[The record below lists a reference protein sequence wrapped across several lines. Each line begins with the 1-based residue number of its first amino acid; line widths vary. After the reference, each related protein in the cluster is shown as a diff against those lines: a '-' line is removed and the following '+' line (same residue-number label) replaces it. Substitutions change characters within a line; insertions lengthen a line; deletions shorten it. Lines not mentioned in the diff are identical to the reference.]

1 MRMWERDREWH
12 CVDTLL
18 RTIEG
23 GAAGTLLVDGEPG
36 AGRTRLLTE
45 AARAAGERHIRVLQG
60 GPGEL
65 GELIPCGMLYQ
76 ALDLRFEPAAGGDPG
91 DSRARTLERLRSGL
105 EERATGPVLVVLDD
119 LHWADPMTLMV
130 LRALHHVLAAR
141 PIGWLLSRS
150 TAVEQGQAAFLFDLL
165 EREGAARVELAPL
178 SPEAVVG
185 LMTETLGAPPEP
197 ALLALAGGAGG
208 NPLLISELL
217 AGLRD
222 EGRLGAGA
230 EGGGLPHAYVPHRL
244 RMVVRHWIDALSA
257 GARNLVE
264 TVAVLGRSLSPEQ
277 AASLLGTTPAALLPL
292 VEECMAAGIL
302 AATPQGLAFRHE
314 LVRLVVATR
323 VPQPVRHALLDQLGA
338 RTQAEPANRPG
349 DVYAEPA
356 GQLPDVYSGAADRS
370 PDAYTEPASRSP
382 GVSSSGP
389 SSGSGP
395 GPGPSSSSGPSS
407 GPGHF
412 PGGPSSSPGHTP
424 GLGPDLG
431 PSLGLGNGHLAG
443 LIDAAI
449 VGGRLQEAERLVN
462 GGLADRDPAA
472 NVAELRCLLA
482 DILYLTGRIDE
493 ALRQAETVLAV
504 PDLPGH
510 VRDRAVLVRL
520 YALTRLRDS
529 GTAAREYAY
538 EVLEGGA
545 RHGPAAQIA
554 ALVALTVTE
563 WEAGRLSEALAFAE
577 DARRLAVTD
586 ERPAGTDEPP
596 MHPYDSLLVSAALL
610 MDIHRLDEARAIL
623 REARAD
629 MSADGHLTWTAD
641 ASALEARAELAAGRF
656 ADAVTEA
663 ERALDLATA
672 LGTPLPAMVA
682 NAVLATVALRR
693 GDLRAASRYVA
704 DGAGSPLDGHPR
716 HALLTAQVAEIR
728 DGPLSAMTLL
738 ADLSAPSGQ
747 SDLSASRRQPDLSA
761 PSGLADSLAPRGLA
775 NSAAPRGQPDPPVPR
790 GQADLPAPHGLA
802 DPPAPDGEAG
812 ISAALGL
819 ADSPAQRGRLRSM
832 LAVDPIASAWMV
844 RVALAADD
852 RPAAEAVV
860 ATAEALSEANPGF
873 AALVASAAHA
883 RGLLDGDCDALA
895 QAAGRTDDGWA
906 RASAV
911 EDLGVAL
918 LAAGRPEEAAG
929 DLDRAL
935 AIYQDIGSVRDS
947 ARVRQRLR
955 GMGVRHR
962 HWSYAERPVSGW
974 DSLTE
979 TERNISLL
987 VADGWTNRRIAEQ
1000 TFISVHTVAFHLRH
1014 VYRKL
1019 QINSRIE
1026 LVRLVVSQGRVEPG
1040 PSGVAGA

>member
-12 CVDTLL
+12 CVESLL

-45 AARAAGERHIRVLQG
+45 AARAAGERHISVLQG

-76 ALDLRFEPAAGGDPG
+76 ALDLRFEPAACGDPG

-130 LRALHHVLAAR
+130 LRALHHVLASR

-165 EREGAARVELAPL
+165 EREGAARVELTPL
-178 SPEAVVG
+178 SPEAVAG

-222 EGRLGAGA
+222 EGRLGAGTV
-230 EGGGLPHAYVPHRL
+230 LPHGYVPHRL
-244 RMVVRHWIDALSA
+244 RMVVRHWIDPLSA

-264 TVAVLGRSLSPEQ
+264 TVAVLGRSFSPEQ
-277 AASLLGTTPAALLPL
+277 AVSLLGTTPAALLPL

-302 AATPQGLAFRHE
+302 AATPQGLTFRHE
-314 LVRLVVATR
+314 LVRFVVATR
-323 VPQPVRHALLDQLGA
+323 VPLPVRHALLDQLGV
-338 RTQAEPANRPG
+338 RTHA
-349 DVYAEPA
+349 
-356 GQLPDVYSGAADRS
+356 
-370 PDAYTEPASRSP
+370 EPASRPPDVYLEPASRPPDGYAGPTSQPPDISRLGSGHSP
-382 GVSSSGP
+382 GP
-389 SSGSGP
+389 DP
-395 GPGPSSSSGPSS
+395 R
-407 GPGHF
+407 H
-412 PGGPSSSPGHTP
+412 SPGH
-424 GLGPDLG
+424 LV
-431 PSLGLGNGHLAG
+431 A
-443 LIDAAI
+443 LIDTAI
-449 VGGRLQEAERLVN
+449 AWGRLQEAEQLVN
-462 GGLADRDPAA
+462 GGLADRDPADDT
-472 NVAELRCLLA
+472 AELRCLLS
-482 DILYLTGRIDE
+482 DIMYLTGRIED

-529 GTAAREYAY
+529 GTSAREYAC
-538 EVLEGGA
+538 EILDGGT
-545 RHGPAAQIA
+545 RYGPSAQVA
-554 ALVALTVTE
+554 ALVALAVTE
-563 WEAGRLSEALAFAE
+563 WEEGRLSEALAFAE
-577 DARRLAVTD
+577 DARRLA
-586 ERPAGTDEPP
+586 GTDEPP
-596 MHPYDSLLVSAALL
+596 AHRYDPVHRYDQLLVSAALL
-610 MDIHRLDEARAIL
+610 IDIHRLDEARAIL

-629 MSADGHLTWTAD
+629 MSADGQLPWTAD

-663 ERALDLATA
+663 ERALDLATG

-704 DGAGSPLDGHPR
+704 EGAGGPLDGHPR
-716 HALLTAQVAEIR
+716 HTLLTAQVAEVR

-738 ADLSAPSGQ
+738 TA
-747 SDLSASRRQPDLSA
+747 
-761 PSGLADSLAPRGLA
+761 
-775 NSAAPRGQPDPPVPR
+775 
-790 GQADLPAPHGLA
+790 LPAP
-802 DPPAPDGEAG
+802 
-812 ISAALGL
+812 LGL
-819 ADSPAQRGRLRSM
+819 ADFPAPLGRLRSM
-832 LAVDPIASAWMV
+832 LAVEPTAGAWMV

-860 ATAEALSEANPGF
+860 AIVEALSKGNPEF

-895 QAAGRTDDGWA
+895 RAAERTDDTWA

-911 EDLGVAL
+911 EDLGMAL
-918 LAAGRPEEAAG
+918 VAAGRHEEAAG
-929 DLDRAL
+929 SLDRAL
-935 AIYQDIGSVRDS
+935 EIYQDLGSVRDS
-947 ARVRQRLR
+947 ARVRKRLR

-1026 LVRLVVSQGRVEPG
+1026 LVRLVVSQGRVESG

>member
-12 CVDTLL
+12 GVESLL

-45 AARAAGERHIRVLQG
+45 AARAAGERHISVLQG

-76 ALDLRFEPAAGGDPG
+76 ALDLRFEPAGGDPG

-130 LRALHHVLAAR
+130 LRALHHVLASR

-165 EREGAARVELAPL
+165 EREGAARLELTPL

-230 EGGGLPHAYVPHRL
+230 VLPHGYVPHRL
-244 RMVVRHWIDALSA
+244 RMVVRHWIDALST

-264 TVAVLGRSLSPEQ
+264 TVAVLGRSFSPEQ
-277 AASLLGTTPAALLPL
+277 AVSLLGTTPAALLPL

-302 AATPQGLAFRHE
+302 AATPQGLTFRHE
-314 LVRLVVATR
+314 LVRFVVATR
-323 VPQPVRHALLDQLGA
+323 VPQPVRHALLDQLGV
-338 RTQAEPANRPG
+338 RTHA
-349 DVYAEPA
+349 
-356 GQLPDVYSGAADRS
+356 
-370 PDAYTEPASRSP
+370 EPASRP
-382 GVSSSGP
+382 PDVYAGP
-389 SSGSGP
+389 SSRSLGVSGPDLDPSHGP
-395 GPGPSSSSGPSS
+395 GPGRGS
-407 GPGHF
+407 
-412 PGGPSSSPGHTP
+412 
-424 GLGPDLG
+424 
-431 PSLGLGNGHLAG
+431 GHLAA
-443 LIDAAI
+443 LIDTAI
-449 VGGRLQEAERLVN
+449 AGGRLQEAERLVDE
-462 GGLADRDPAA
+462 GLADRDPADDA
-472 NVAELRCLLA
+472 AELRCLLS
-482 DILYLTGRIDE
+482 DIMYLTGRIEE
-493 ALRQAETVLAV
+493 ALRLAETMLAV

-529 GTAAREYAY
+529 GTSAREYAY

-545 RHGPAAQIA
+545 RHGPVATVA
-554 ALVALTVTE
+554 ALVALAVTE
-563 WEAGRLSEALAFAE
+563 WEEGRLSEALAFAE

-586 ERPAGTDEPP
+586 ERPAGTDESPVHRYEP
-596 MHPYDSLLVSAALL
+596 LLVSAALL
-610 MDIHRLDEARAIL
+610 MDVHRLDQARAIL

-663 ERALDLATA
+663 ERALDLATT
-672 LGTPLPAMVA
+672 LGTPLPATVA

-704 DGAGSPLDGHPR
+704 DGTGGPLDGHPR
-716 HALLTAQVAEIR
+716 HTLLTAQVAEVR

-738 ADLSAPSGQ
+738 T
-747 SDLSASRRQPDLSA
+747 
-761 PSGLADSLAPRGLA
+761 
-775 NSAAPRGQPDPPVPR
+775 
-790 GQADLPAPHGLA
+790 DLPA
-802 DPPAPDGEAG
+802 
-812 ISAALGL
+812 SLGW
-819 ADSPAQRGRLRSM
+819 LRSM
-832 LAVDPIASAWMV
+832 LAVEPTAGAWMV

-860 ATAEALSEANPGF
+860 ATVEALSKGNPEF

-895 QAAGRTDDGWA
+895 QAAERTDDAWA
-906 RASAV
+906 RASAA
-911 EDLGVAL
+911 EDLGMAL
-918 LAAGRPEEAAG
+918 VTAGRHEEAAG
-929 DLDRAL
+929 NLDRAL
-935 AIYQDIGSVRDS
+935 AIYQDLGSVRDS
-947 ARVRQRLR
+947 ARVRKRLR

-1019 QINSRIE
+1019 HINSRIE
-1026 LVRLVVSQGRVEPG
+1026 LVRLMVSQGRIETG

>member
-12 CVDTLL
+12 CVESLL

-36 AGRTRLLTE
+36 AGRTRLLAE
-45 AARAAGERHIRVLQG
+45 AARAAGERHISVLQG

-130 LRALHHVLAAR
+130 LRALHHVLASR

-165 EREGAARVELAPL
+165 EREGAARVELTPL

-230 EGGGLPHAYVPHRL
+230 VLPHGYVPHRL
-244 RMVVRHWIDALSA
+244 RMVVRHWIEALST

-264 TVAVLGRSLSPEQ
+264 TVAVLGRSFSPEQ
-277 AASLLGTTPAALLPL
+277 ATSLLGTTPAALLPL

-302 AATPQGLAFRHE
+302 AATSQGLTFRHE
-314 LVRLVVATR
+314 LVRFVVATR
-323 VPQPVRHALLDQLGA
+323 VPQPVRHALLDQLGV
-338 RTQAEPANRPG
+338 RTHA
-349 DVYAEPA
+349 
-356 GQLPDVYSGAADRS
+356 
-370 PDAYTEPASRSP
+370 EPASRP
-382 GVSSSGP
+382 PDVYAGP
-389 SSGSGP
+389 SSRPSDVYAGPASLPPDIYAGPASRSLDVSGP
-395 GPGPSSSSGPSS
+395 GPD
-407 GPGHF
+407 H
-412 PGGPSSSPGHTP
+412 SPGH
-424 GLGPDLG
+424 GR
-431 PSLGLGNGHLAG
+431 SSGHLVA
-443 LIDAAI
+443 LIDTAI
-449 VGGRLQEAERLVN
+449 AGGRLQEAERLVN
-462 GGLADRDPAA
+462 GGLADRDPADDA
-472 NVAELRCLLA
+472 AELRCLLS
-482 DILYLTGRIDE
+482 DIMYLTGRIDE
-493 ALRQAETVLAV
+493 ARRQAESVLAV

-520 YALTRLRDS
+520 YALTRLRDA
-529 GTAAREYAY
+529 GTSAREYAY

-545 RHGPAAQIA
+545 RHGPVATVA
-554 ALVALTVTE
+554 ALVALAVTE
-563 WEAGRLSEALAFAE
+563 WEEGRLSEALAFAE

-586 ERPAGTDEPP
+586 ERPAGTDELPVHRYEP
-596 MHPYDSLLVSAALL
+596 LLVSAALL

-641 ASALEARAELAAGRF
+641 ASALEAWAELAAGRF

-663 ERALDLATA
+663 ERALDLATT
-672 LGTPLPAMVA
+672 LGTPLPATVA

-704 DGAGSPLDGHPR
+704 DGTGGPLDGDPR
-716 HALLTAQVAEIR
+716 HTLLTAQVAEVR

-738 ADLSAPSGQ
+738 AALP
-747 SDLSASRRQPDLSA
+747 
-761 PSGLADSLAPRGLA
+761 
-775 NSAAPRGQPDPPVPR
+775 AAR
-790 GQADLPAPHGLA
+790 GQADLPATGGQADLLA
-802 DPPAPDGEAG
+802 PGGQADLPAP
-812 ISAALGL
+812 LGL
-819 ADSPAQRGRLRSM
+819 AYIPIPLGRLRSM
-832 LAVDPIASAWMV
+832 LAVDPTAGAWMV

-852 RPAAEAVV
+852 RPAAEAAV
-860 ATAEALSEANPGF
+860 ATVEALSKGNPEF

-895 QAAGRTDDGWA
+895 QAAERTDDAWA

-911 EDLGVAL
+911 EDLGMAL
-918 LAAGRPEEAAG
+918 VAAGRHEEAAG
-929 DLDRAL
+929 NLDRAL
-935 AIYQDIGSVRDS
+935 AIYQDLGSVRDS
-947 ARVRQRLR
+947 ARVRKRLR

-1026 LVRLVVSQGRVEPG
+1026 LVRLVVSQGRIEPG
-1040 PSGVAGA
+1040 PSGVARA

>member
-12 CVDTLL
+12 CVESLL

-45 AARAAGERHIRVLQG
+45 AARAAGERHISVLQG

-130 LRALHHVLAAR
+130 LRALHHVLASR

-165 EREGAARVELAPL
+165 EREGAARVELTPL

-185 LMTETLGAPPEP
+185 LMTQTLGASPEP
-197 ALLALAGGAGG
+197 ALLALADGAGG

-230 EGGGLPHAYVPHRL
+230 VLPHGYVPHRL
-244 RMVVRHWIDALSA
+244 RMVVRHWIEALST

-264 TVAVLGRSLSPEQ
+264 TVAVLGRSFSPEQ
-277 AASLLGTTPAALLPL
+277 ATSLLGTTPAALLPL

-302 AATPQGLAFRHE
+302 AATPQGLTFRHE
-314 LVRLVVATR
+314 LVRFVVATR
-323 VPQPVRHALLDQLGA
+323 VPQPVRHALLDQLGV
-338 RTQAEPANRPG
+338 RTHAEPASRP
-349 DVYAEPA
+349 
-356 GQLPDVYSGAADRS
+356 PDVHAGPSSRPSDVNAGPASLPPAIYAG
-370 PDAYTEPASRSP
+370 PASRSP
-382 GVSSSGP
+382 DV
-389 SSGSGP
+389 SGP
-395 GPGPSSSSGPSS
+395 GPGHSSSHGPD
-407 GPGHF
+407 PGR
-412 PGGPSSSPGHTP
+412 SPGH
-424 GLGPDLG
+424 LV
-431 PSLGLGNGHLAG
+431 AV
-443 LIDAAI
+443 IDTAI
-449 VGGRLQEAERLVN
+449 AGGRLQEAERLVN
-462 GGLADRDPAA
+462 EGLADRDPADDP
-472 NVAELRCLLA
+472 AELRCLLS
-482 DILYLTGRIDE
+482 DIMYLTGRIEE
-493 ALRQAETVLAV
+493 ALRLAETVLAV

-520 YALTRLRDS
+520 YALTRLRGS
-529 GTAAREYAY
+529 GTSAQEYAY
-538 EVLEGGA
+538 EVLEGGS
-545 RHGPAAQIA
+545 RHGPVATVA
-554 ALVALTVTE
+554 ALVTLAVAE
-563 WEAGRLSEALAFAE
+563 WEEGRLSEALAFAE

-586 ERPAGTDEPP
+586 ERPAGTDDSPVHRYE
-596 MHPYDSLLVSAALL
+596 SLLVSAALL

-629 MSADGHLTWTAD
+629 MSADGHLTWTAY

-663 ERALDLATA
+663 ERALDLATT
-672 LGTPLPAMVA
+672 LGTPLPATVA

-704 DGAGSPLDGHPR
+704 DATGGPLDGHPR
-716 HALLTAQVAEIR
+716 HTLLTAQVAEVR

-738 ADLSAPSGQ
+738 TALPAARGQADL
-747 SDLSASRRQPDLSA
+747 R
-761 PSGLADSLAPRGLA
+761 APRGLA
-775 NSAAPRGQPDPPVPR
+775 DSPVPR
-790 GQADLPAPHGLA
+790 GQDSPAPPGLADLPTPL
-802 DPPAPDGEAG
+802 
-812 ISAALGL
+812 
-819 ADSPAQRGRLRSM
+819 GRLRSM
-832 LAVDPIASAWMV
+832 LAVDPTAGAWMV

-860 ATAEALSEANPGF
+860 ATVEALSKGNPEF

-895 QAAGRTDDGWA
+895 QAAERTDDTWG

-911 EDLGVAL
+911 EDLGMAL
-918 LAAGRPEEAAG
+918 VAAGRHEEAAG
-929 DLDRAL
+929 NLDRAL
-935 AIYQDIGSVRDS
+935 EIYQDLGSVRDS
-947 ARVRQRLR
+947 ARVRKRLR

-1026 LVRLVVSQGRVEPG
+1026 LVRLVVSQERIETG